1 MTPKASRSYVLPSHA
16 NARKTDAVRELL
28 PHWRRGL
35 IHAQVIQ
42 SRRMR
47 EGERPGYIKTS
58 TMPGYLSQ
66 RQWKSVVNQVNAAL
80 RSWQARMTSAMKAP
94 IAAIPDL
101 TDAQRRALYKANLRH
116 EWWANAVLEPL
127 VIDLMRSSL
136 PLPNF
141 ASCRTMAMDA
151 SCVTLEAAESGSP
164 HAVWARISRRPG
176 EGTLLIP
183 LGRNRHESAAP
194 GERRNF
200 LQVSVSDRDVIYR
213 VVRNR
218 AKAKIRRPKDP
229 KVLGVDWGMC
239 SMASTSDGR
248 RLGTAV
254 HTWLVARDQ
263 ELMALEAALR
273 RQGIRPT
280 DSRRYRRFQGRIRG
294 YVRNEVGRIINRLVR
309 DPQLAEIVVE
319 DLDFRSPKLSK
330 QMNRLIMR
338 AGRGAWT
345 AKLTSLEAD
354 TGVRVTNVHAAY
366 TSQECSSCVYVD
378 KRNRLRQATF
388 RCAFCGRVLN
398 ADVNAAKVIKQRRSL
413 PGLGPLAPRHQVL
426 AQIDRQFLD
435 RWSTE
440 PGRLRE
446 RPSRPKRRA
455 SRAIGPVLD
464 NSDSG
469 LEELSLCVETF
480 PSGLGVP

>member
-1 MTPKASRSYVLPSHA
+1 M
-16 NARKTDAVRELL
+16 
-28 PHWRRGL
+28 
-35 IHAQVIQ
+35 
-42 SRRMR
+42 
-47 EGERPGYIKTS
+47 
-58 TMPGYLSQ
+58 
-66 RQWKSVVNQVNAAL
+66 VNQVNAAL

-116 EWWANAVLEPL
+116 EWWANAALEPL

-183 LGRNRHESAAP
+183 LGRNRHESTAP

-200 LQVSVSDRDVIYR
+200 LQVTVSDRDVIYR

-254 HTWLVARDQ
+254 YTWLVARDQ
-263 ELMALEAALR
+263 QLMALEAALR
-273 RQGIRPT
+273 RQGVRPT
-280 DSRRYRRFQGRIRG
+280 DSRRYRRFQGRIRE

-330 QMNRLIMR
+330 RMNRLITR
-338 AGRGAWT
+338 AGRGAWS
-345 AKLTSLEAD
+345 AKLASLEAD
-354 TGVRVTNVHAAY
+354 TGVSVTAVHAAY
-366 TSQECSSCVYVD
+366 TSRACSGCGYVD
-378 KRNRLRQATF
+378 KRNRPSQAKF

-398 ADVNAAKVIKQRRSL
+398 ADINGARAIRQRRSL
-413 PGLGPLAPRHQVL
+413 SGIGPAMPRHQVL
-426 AQIDRQFLD
+426 AQIDEEFLRRWRTDPRQ
-435 RWSTE
+435 
-440 PGRLRE
+440 LRE
-446 RPSRPKRRA
+446 RPLRPSRRA
-455 SRAIGPVLD
+455 NGARLAPV
-464 NSDSG
+464 NGDSG
-469 LEELSLCVETF
+469 VIAEEPSLGVETF
-480 PSGLGVP
+480 SRDTG